1 MYISFKQ
8 AMVSEALFHN
18 QDVPVT
24 AAPMDAT
31 LGSAEALGEVSKQN
45 PETVAA

>member
-1 MYISFKQ
+1 
-8 AMVSEALFHN
+8 MVSEVLFRN

-31 LGSAEALGEVSKQN
+31 LGSAEALGEVSKENQV
-45 PETVAA
+45 TAAA